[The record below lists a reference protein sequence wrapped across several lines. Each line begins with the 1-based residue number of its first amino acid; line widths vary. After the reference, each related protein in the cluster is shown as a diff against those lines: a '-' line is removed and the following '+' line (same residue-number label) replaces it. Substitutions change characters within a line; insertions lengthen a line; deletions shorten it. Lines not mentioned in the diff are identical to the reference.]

1 MNDPWC
7 LQHDR
12 LGTIHRFKD
21 GHDGETRCGGASSRP
36 RLRHREEVRPLRSS
50 VSTGQRNAQSARRS
64 LNLDG
69 PPHRQRHRRHCV
81 DRFAL
86 AVNLANA

>member
-21 GHDGETRCGGASSRP
+21 GHDGETRCGNGNSGGRFTRKRLSQAAAHP
-36 RLRHREEVRPLRSS
+36 RAHDCGTTKKCGR
-50 VSTGQRNAQSARRS
+50 
-64 LNLDG
+64 
-69 PPHRQRHRRHCV
+69 
-81 DRFAL
+81 
-86 AVNLANA
+86 